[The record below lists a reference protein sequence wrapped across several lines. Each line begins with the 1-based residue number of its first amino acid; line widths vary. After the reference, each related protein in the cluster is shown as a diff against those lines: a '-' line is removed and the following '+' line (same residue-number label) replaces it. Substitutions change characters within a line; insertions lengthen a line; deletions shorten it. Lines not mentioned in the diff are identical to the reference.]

1 MKLQS
6 LVLCLVLGL
15 TLVLQCS
22 EGKSTYISLL
32 GHDMQGENDESTV
45 EAGEG
50 HANERR
56 QYIPP
61 PEFGRKKEVAFKA
74 GEAGEADEAGEAG
87 EGHANE
93 RRQHIPPP
101 EFGRKKEVA
110 FKAGEA
116 GEGHANER
124 RQHIP
129 PPEFGR
135 KKEVAF
141 KAGEADEAGE
151 GHANE
156 RRQYIPP
163 PEFGRKKEV
172 AFKEIPAWLRHSEP
186 LRQLRSD
193 E

>member
-74 GEAGEADEAGEAG
+74 GEADE
-87 EGHANE
+87 
-93 RRQHIPPP
+93 
-101 EFGRKKEVA
+101 
-110 FKAGEA
+110 AGEA

>member
-32 GHDMQGENDESTV
+32 GHDMQGENDESTG

-74 GEAGEADEAGEAG
+74 G
-87 EGHANE
+87 
-93 RRQHIPPP
+93 
-101 EFGRKKEVA
+101 
-110 FKAGEA
+110 
-116 GEGHANER
+116 
-124 RQHIP
+124 
-129 PPEFGR
+129 
-135 KKEVAF
+135 
-141 KAGEADEAGE
+141 EAGE

-186 LRQLRSD
+186 LRRLRSD

>member
-74 GEAGEADEAGEAG
+74 GEAGE
-87 EGHANE
+87 
-93 RRQHIPPP
+93 
-101 EFGRKKEVA
+101 
-110 FKAGEA
+110 
-116 GEGHANER
+116 
-124 RQHIP
+124 
-129 PPEFGR
+129 
-135 KKEVAF
+135 
-141 KAGEADEAGE
+141 

-186 LRQLRSD
+186 LRRLRSD